1 MTINGVYEFFKKQ
14 KKQTNKQKK
23 QQKYVLEICLVL
35 GQMKK
40 KIDHFQFSSVQ
51 SLSRVQLFA
60 TP

>member
-1 MTINGVYEFFKKQ
+1 MNSLKNKN
-14 KKQTNKQKK
+14 KQTNKQKK